1 MTDTPPRLRS
11 FAPPTRD
18 KMIIW
23 SAVVAG
29 CGIMALL
36 GRHAAIYRFG
46 TDYFTGNILFAVFF
60 ILLIGL
66 YVSIQPV
73 FETIFKRLFPQ
84 RTPAIMVAEMPNG
97 EQVAIP
103 ANDESVE
110 MMQCTSDA
118 STLEY
123 ENTHV
128 RVQPHYGTPV
138 GCFSSIGFE
147 NRIPQDNGKF
157 LIEHEEHD
165 VYVSAD
171 GQPYFLN
178 ELEEA
183 LKAYEIRKEHGEIPD
198 EILVQKKQCET
209 AHKELQEEDM
219 KFSLA
224 QIEFLCAYITHMM
237 QPYLEVDELHKLHH
251 NAKIWTVNAAP
262 PFTPVNLRSN
272 HLTKEDLKHLGYNVG
287 KFLRLQC
294 GAIARFVKK
303 VFEKPFES
311 TNVRTIEQKLRESKS
326 TKERIPVHT
335 ADQMDKLF
343 AHFQRYGNINPGIL
357 NKK

>member
-1 MTDTPPRLRS
+1 MSGKS
-11 FAPPTRD
+11 FEEIEDAYSE
-18 KMIIW
+18 W
-23 SAVVAG
+23 LS
-29 CGIMALL
+29 L
-36 GRHAAIYRFG
+36 
-46 TDYFTGNILFAVFF
+46 
-60 ILLIGL
+60 
-66 YVSIQPV
+66 Q
-73 FETIFKRLFPQ
+73 
-84 RTPAIMVAEMPNG
+84 
-97 EQVAIP
+97 P
-103 ANDESVE
+103 ANIQEE
-110 MMQCTSDA
+110 IKRG
-118 STLEY
+118 
-123 ENTHV
+123 NTHLKV
-128 RVQPHYGTPV
+128 SPHYATPV
-138 GCFSSIGFE
+138 GCFSTVSFQ
-147 NRIPQDNGKF
+147 NRVTQENGKF

-165 VYVSAD
+165 VYVSAE
-171 GQPYFLN
+171 GQPYFLT

-209 AHKELQEEDM
+209 AHKELQEEDL

-237 QPYLEVDELHKLHH
+237 QPYLEIDELHKLHH

-287 KFLRLQC
+287 KFLRLQ
-294 GAIARFVKK
+294 GGVIARFVKK

-326 TKERIPVHT
+326 TKERIPIHT

-357 NKK
+357 NKKKINITTLLFG